1 MELPI
6 FRDLESGWFRTRSH
20 RPAPQPEPAP
30 AGAASTEAAELAAV
44 GATGAKGNSARGGAM
59 GSDPAAETAGAAAA
73 DGWRTVADEGWR
85 AASDAAEADVQETT
99 AAGLPKRRPMAQLVP
114 GGVEKGPAAGQ
125 RRSPEAVR
133 GLLSAYHRGVQ
144 RGREQVTEDEVGD
157 EAGSQSTQ
165 AGKERGT

>member
-6 FRDLESGWFRTRSH
+6 FRDLESGWFHTRSH

-85 AASDAAEADVQETT
+85 AASHAAEADVQETT